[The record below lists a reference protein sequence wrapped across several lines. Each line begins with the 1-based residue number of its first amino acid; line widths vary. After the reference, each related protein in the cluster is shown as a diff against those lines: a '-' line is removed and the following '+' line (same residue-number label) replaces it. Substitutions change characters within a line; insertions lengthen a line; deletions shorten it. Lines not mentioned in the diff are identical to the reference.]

1 MADEMILESLS
12 DMDPYDRE
20 ERCRKTI
27 RTLMKAIV
35 MRVAAGVLLAVAVIR
50 ANAAPIALCLTGF
63 ALLLILSGLIPL
75 AREWKKQRILLKE
88 CIAQQEEAEKK
99 NQKES
104 PAAERPFC
112 GRSLLRKCFCQQ
124 AVKL

>member
-1 MADEMILESLS
+1 MADEMFFDSLS

-27 RTLMKAIV
+27 RTLLKAIV

-63 ALLLILSGLIPL
+63 AMLLILSGLIPL
-75 AREWKKQRILLKE
+75 TREWTKQRGLLKE
-88 CIAQQEEAEKK
+88 CLAQQKKAENK
-99 NQKES
+99 
-104 PAAERPFC
+104 
-112 GRSLLRKCFCQQ
+112 
-124 AVKL
+124 

>member
-1 MADEMILESLS
+1 MADEMMLESLS

-27 RTLMKAIV
+27 RTLMRAIV

-88 CIAQQEEAEKK
+88 CIAQQEEAEKQ
-99 NQKES
+99 NQ
-104 PAAERPFC
+104 
-112 GRSLLRKCFCQQ
+112 
-124 AVKL
+124 

>member
-50 ANAAPIALCLTGF
+50 ANAAPIALCLTGLS
-63 ALLLILSGLIPL
+63 LLLILSGLIPL

-99 NQKES
+99 NQ
-104 PAAERPFC
+104 
-112 GRSLLRKCFCQQ
+112 
-124 AVKL
+124 